1 MPQLTMKN
9 LIFGLAYGEVI
20 LFLASEVEQTSYA
33 RVLVSS

>member
-9 LIFGLAYGEVI
+9 LVFGLVCGEII
-20 LFLASEVEQTSYA
+20 LSPAEVEQTSYA